1 MITKYLI
8 GRVVFGV
15 WVLIFLIYFFVGAQ
29 GVLYG
34 WRVMAENDL
43 LQQQIVS
50 LEKQH
55 EQLTCDIALWHH
67 EPFVKEAMARERLQL
82 ARPDDMV
89 YYFS

>member
-1 MITKYLI
+1 MLTKQLI
-8 GRVVFGV
+8 GRLVFAV
-15 WVLIFLIYFFVGAQ
+15 WVLIFLVYYLIGSQ

-43 LQQQIVS
+43 LQQQIVM
-50 LEKQH
+50 LEKQR
-55 EQLTCDIALWHH
+55 EQLSNDIALWQR

-82 ARPDDMV
+82 ARPGDMV